1 MKSAVSLRTL
11 LWHVLP
17 VLHRHLFPLV
27 VKQHNTLR
35 TISLLLLLLLVLLL
49 LRRLSGVSL
58 HLSLLL
64 VTLAKSQVWASPLD
78 VHSLFSNSQVGPS
91 SHFRITSSSSLVLV
105 LCFVS
110 VDGLA
115 SFTWCDCGGDRDK
128 DSLSSSVE
136 VECIRVNGSFNA
148 SCPPMAPTR
157 SFTLT

>member
-1 MKSAVSLRTL
+1 MKLAVSVRTL
-11 LWHVLP
+11 LWHMLL
-17 VLHRHLFPLV
+17 VLHHHLFPLV

-35 TISLLLLLLLVLLL
+35 TISLLLLLLLLLL

-58 HLSLLL
+58 HLSLLP

-78 VHSLFSNSQVGPS
+78 VHSLLSNSQVGSS
-91 SHFRITSSSSLVLV
+91 SHFRITSSSSFVLV

-128 DSLSSSVE
+128 DSVSSSVE

-148 SCPPMAPTR
+148 SSPPMAPTR